1 MENNIIKDLRNLF
14 RLKEIDHTKIK
25 NVRNRFRLKKNIYET
40 AIKYIRNLLDWKKKM
55 NNQRQNN

>member
-14 RLKEIDHTKIK
+14 KLKEIDHTKIK